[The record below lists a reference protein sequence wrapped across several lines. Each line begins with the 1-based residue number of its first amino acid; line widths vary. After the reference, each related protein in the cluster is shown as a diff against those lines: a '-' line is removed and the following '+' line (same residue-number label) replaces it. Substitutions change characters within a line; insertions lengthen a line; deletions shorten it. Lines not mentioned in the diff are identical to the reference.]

1 MNKTGNHQ
9 QPVLLSGS
17 NKLAYSIALCLLR
30 SGQKVTLLTSDAG
43 AASRY
48 FTRHTTASLTKYDP
62 ENLEIATHL
71 RAASDFSMAIALTG
85 EDLSEKQQVIAEL
98 EAILPEETLIA
109 INTEVIPLSDLQKN
123 TVAPERILGANW
135 VEPADTTYFLE
146 IIANGITLSAYT
158 DYFCKTAAENWNKDP
173 YVISGESG
181 IRMRLFAAMLREA
194 FYLVGNGYAN
204 IGDIDRACRN
214 DAGYY
219 LPFAGN
225 LRYMDLMGTHAYGMV
240 MKDLNPELARDIVAP
255 DFFTEM
261 IRNKQLGMESGA
273 GFYSY
278 HPGESEKWELL
289 MEKFSDEING
299 LFQKYPFNGK
309 APS

>member
-1 MNKTGNHQ
+1 MKKVENHQ
-9 QPVLLSGS
+9 QPILLSGS

-30 SGQKVTLLTSDAG
+30 AGQKVTLLTSDEG
-43 AASRY
+43 SASQY
-48 FTRHTTASLTKYDP
+48 FTRHTTASPTKYDP
-62 ENLEIATHL
+62 ENLEITTHL

-85 EDLSEKQQVIAEL
+85 EDLSEKQQVTAEL
-98 EAILPEETLIA
+98 EAILSEETLIA
-109 INTEVIPLSDLQKN
+109 INTEVIPLSELQKN

-146 IIANGITLSAYT
+146 IIANGITLRSYT
-158 DYFCKTAAENWNKDP
+158 DYLSKTAAENWNKDP
-173 YVISGESG
+173 YVIHGDSG
-181 IRMRLFAAMLREA
+181 IRMRLFTAMLREA

-240 MKDLNPELARDIVAP
+240 MKDLNPELARDIAAP

-261 IRNKQLGMESGA
+261 IQNKQLGMESGS

-278 HPGESEKWELL
+278 GSGESKKWELL
-289 MEKFSDEING
+289 MEKFSQEING
-299 LFQKYPFNGK
+299 LFQKYPFNDR
-309 APS
+309 APF

>member
-1 MNKTGNHQ
+1 MKKVENHQ
-9 QPVLLSGS
+9 QPILLSGS

-30 SGQKVTLLTSDAG
+30 AGQKVTLLTSDEG
-43 AASRY
+43 SSSRY
-48 FTRHTTASLTKYDP
+48 FIRHTTQALAKYDP
-62 ENLEIATHL
+62 DNLEITTL
-71 RAASDFSMAIALTG
+71 LSAAADFSIVIAITA
-85 EDLSEKQQVIAEL
+85 EDLSEKKQLIAEL
-98 EAILPEETLIA
+98 EAVLSKDTLIA
-109 INTEVIPLSDLQKN
+109 INTETIPLSELQKN
-123 TVAPERILGANW
+123 SVTPERILGANW
-135 VEPADTTYFLE
+135 VEPADATYFLE
-146 IIANGITLSAYT
+146 IIANGITLRSYT
-158 DYFCKTAAENWNKDP
+158 DYLSKTAAENWNKDP
-173 YVISGESG
+173 YLIQGDSG

-240 MKDLNPELARDIVAP
+240 MKDLNPELARDIAAP

-261 IRNKQLGMESGA
+261 IQNKQLGMESGA

-278 HPGESEKWELL
+278 QSGESKKWELL
-289 MEKFSDEING
+289 MEKFSHEING
-299 LFQKYPFNGK
+299 LFQKYPFNDG
-309 APS
+309 ASS